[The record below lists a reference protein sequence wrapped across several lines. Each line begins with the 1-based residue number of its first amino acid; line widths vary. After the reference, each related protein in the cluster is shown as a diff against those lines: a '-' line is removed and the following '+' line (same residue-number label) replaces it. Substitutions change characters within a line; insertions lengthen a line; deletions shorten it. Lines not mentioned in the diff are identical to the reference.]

1 MSPKFGS
8 HIFNMHDS
16 ELFSDQ
22 DDGWTGVITVLSGD
36 DALEKDRHAGYGL
49 EPLYILQKNLESSVH
64 IAYYLSENVWQA
76 ELITSP
82 TGYPST
88 MKWLLSFSFRI
99 QRTSVQLPPS
109 KNTHGKYWRNLRS
122 VSSCRVPVTISACYT
137 ACSSGW
143 LAHSVSYRMGFE
155 YV

>member
-1 MSPKFGS
+1 VVGDDHAGHPGLHCSPR
-8 HIFNMHDS
+8 
-16 ELFSDQ
+16 
-22 DDGWTGVITVLSGD
+22 VLSGD

-109 KNTHGKYWRNLRS
+109 KNTHGKY
-122 VSSCRVPVTISACYT
+122 
-137 ACSSGW
+137 
-143 LAHSVSYRMGFE
+143 
-155 YV
+155 